1 VKDKKEVKKM
11 ASKAYLMVVV
21 AEDYLKDG
29 CEKILKDLKTIPE
42 VRGVEKVMGTND
54 LLVQVEVPL
63 HSWTVFA
70 ADKVLAK
77 EWTKRLQVL
86 NVEHLGFERYVES
99 REETVVRAAT
109 R

>member
-1 VKDKKEVKKM
+1 M
-11 ASKAYLMVVV
+11 AAKAYLMIVV
-21 AEDYLKDG
+21 AEDYLKDDYR
-29 CEKILKDLKTIPE
+29 KILKDLKSIPE
-42 VRGVEKVMGTND
+42 VKSVERVMGTYD

-77 EWTKRLQVL
+77 EWAKHLQVF
-86 NVEHLGFERYVES
+86 NVEPLGFEKYIES
-99 REETVVRAAT
+99 REETAVRATT